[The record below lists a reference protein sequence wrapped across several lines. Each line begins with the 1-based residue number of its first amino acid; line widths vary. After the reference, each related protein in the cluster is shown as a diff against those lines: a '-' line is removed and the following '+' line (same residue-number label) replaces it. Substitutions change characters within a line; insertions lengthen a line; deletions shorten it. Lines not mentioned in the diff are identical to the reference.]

1 MVNIWKYHILTEN
14 NMAHFAQL
22 DEENKVIQVIVA
34 DKEAVVAGVFGSP
47 KTWLQT
53 SYNTKYNQH
62 PEGTPLR
69 KNFAGVGYT
78 YDPALDAFI
87 PPKPFNSWI
96 LNEETCLWEPP
107 VKYPEDNKF
116 YSWNEEQ
123 QKWDEV
129 E

>member
-1 MVNIWKYHILTEN
+1 
-14 NMAHFAQL
+14 MAHFAQL

-87 PPKPFNSWI
+87 PPKPFISWL
-96 LNEETCLWEPP
+96 LNEDTCLWEAPKLKP
-107 VKYPEDNKF
+107 KDNKM
-116 YSWNEEQ
+116 YN
-123 QKWDEV
+123 WDESNISWV
-129 E
+129 EVK